1 MHWNWNS
8 GYRFLRIDG
17 KVDTD
22 GDGTMDETMAFHLG
36 TNNMLQN
43 VSLTA
48 HKDVEK
54 GSNMLHMEFDLA
66 KLFEGVDLS
75 TDFSTH
81 TMNNPELAAAVR
93 DNIPAAISM
102 MH

>member
-1 MHWNWNS
+1 
-8 GYRFLRIDG
+8 
-17 KVDTD
+17 
-22 GDGTMDETMAFHLG
+22 MAFHLG
-36 TNNMLQN
+36 TDNMLQN

-66 KLFEGVDLS
+66 KLFEGIDLS
-75 TDFSTH
+75 TDYVTH

-102 MH
+102 EH